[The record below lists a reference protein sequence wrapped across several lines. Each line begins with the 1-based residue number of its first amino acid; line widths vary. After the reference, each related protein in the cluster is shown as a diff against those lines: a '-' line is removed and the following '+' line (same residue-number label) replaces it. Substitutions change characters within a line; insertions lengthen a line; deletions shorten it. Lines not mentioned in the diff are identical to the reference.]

1 MTGCMQ
7 NSLLLGPFDSL
18 EYFRKIL
25 SKEKERKEHDKKT
38 KYLTEGKHRNRGVIC
53 HCTGFK
59 CYAHY
64 GGIPSGN
71 ILHCVGSH
79 LPAVYRRRIF
89 FHSKNIKTEQKNTD
103 PSVISSLK
111 IPSVTGSCSH
121 MTGTGLGAI
130 LFGPTAAGVLGLIVL
145 LFQAILLAHGGLT
158 TLGANT
164 FSMAIAGPFLSYG
177 IYKLCQKLNVNR
189 KVAVFLAAFFGD
201 LFTYCVTSLQLAM
214 AYPSEAGG
222 VGASAVKF
230 LGVFAP
236 TQLPLAVMEG
246 LLTVVIVIALESY
259 AKPELKAV
267 GFLKEEK

>member
-59 CYAHY
+59 CYAPY

-103 PSVISSLK
+103 PSGNVRSLCVCDF
-111 IPSVTGSCSH
+111 SVRYVDALYSLYT
-121 MTGTGLGAI
+121 I
-130 LFGPTAAGVLGLIVL
+130 LT
-145 LFQAILLAHGGLT
+145 
-158 TLGANT
+158 
-164 FSMAIAGPFLSYG
+164 
-177 IYKLCQKLNVNR
+177 C
-189 KVAVFLAAFFGD
+189 
-201 LFTYCVTSLQLAM
+201 
-214 AYPSEAGG
+214 
-222 VGASAVKF
+222 
-230 LGVFAP
+230 
-236 TQLPLAVMEG
+236 
-246 LLTVVIVIALESY
+246 
-259 AKPELKAV
+259 
-267 GFLKEEK
+267 

>member
-25 SKEKERKEHDKKT
+25 SKEKERKEHDNKT

-103 PSVISSLK
+103 PSGNVRSLCVCDFFLEDPVCDRK
-111 IPSVTGSCSH
+111 LFPYDRNRTGCD
-121 MTGTGLGAI
+121 
-130 LFGPTAAGVLGLIVL
+130 LIR
-145 LFQAILLAHGGLT
+145 ADG
-158 TLGANT
+158 
-164 FSMAIAGPFLSYG
+164 S
-177 IYKLCQKLNVNR
+177 R
-189 KVAVFLAAFFGD
+189 R
-201 LFTYCVTSLQLAM
+201 
-214 AYPSEAGG
+214 
-222 VGASAVKF
+222 VGADRVIISGNPAGTRRTDHAGSQYIFYGNRRSVSF
-230 LGVFAP
+230 LWD
-236 TQLPLAVMEG
+236 L
-246 LLTVVIVIALESY
+246 
-259 AKPELKAV
+259 
-267 GFLKEEK
+267 